1 MRQTN
6 LNMHTHSLT
15 NRAFLDHLFLIFITF
30 IGLFLVIMSCF
41 YVFFTNMLL
50 LLKLFM
56 MIGFGCLILI
66 HFSAKME
73 LVTDSYSFTTK
84 LTEFCLK
91 LERILV
97 AR

>member
-41 YVFFTNMLL
+41 YVFFYEYV
-50 LLKLFM
+50 
-56 MIGFGCLILI
+56 IIAEI
-66 HFSAKME
+66 IYDDWIW
-73 LVTDSYSFTTK
+73 VPDSDSF
-84 LTEFCLK
+84 
-91 LERILV
+91 
-97 AR
+97 